1 MDETMPRQ
9 KRPKQQQP
17 KQRKIYSAQDARGGE
32 IILRT
37 RTERLIFI
45 GGLVAAMAVGV
56 VAVIV
61 GLWPHS

>member
-1 MDETMPRQ
+1 MARQ
-9 KRPKQQQP
+9 KQTKGR
-17 KQRKIYSAQDARGGE
+17 RTYSAQDARGAE
-32 IILRT
+32 IILQT

-61 GLWPHS
+61 GVWLHT

>member
-1 MDETMPRQ
+1 MAAQEQPRQ
-9 KRPKQQQP
+9 RET
-17 KQRKIYSAQDARGGE
+17 YSAQDARGAE

-45 GGLVAAMAVGV
+45 GGLVAAIAVGL

-61 GLWPHS
+61 GVWLCR